1 MAHLLGLVNFVDLF
15 ITKLLRTAKKMGI
28 RSVAVYSEADARSVH
43 VRLAD
48 EAYAIGPAASQLSYL
63 DFNKILN
70 VAKASGAQVTL

>member
-1 MAHLLGLVNFVDLF
+1 
-15 ITKLLRTAKKMGI
+15 MGI
-28 RSVAVYSEADARSVH
+28 RSVAVYSEADARSIH

-70 VAKASGAQVTL
+70 VAKNSGAQAVHPGYRQMSSCTGAGKLKQF

>member
-1 MAHLLGLVNFVDLF
+1 
-15 ITKLLRTAKKMGI
+15 MGI

-70 VAKASGAQVTL
+70 VAKTSGAQAVHPGQ